1 MKRFDEIKGQCHD
14 ASGLDNPNE
23 WMWQQAS
30 ANVTIWYPVQKIEKN
45 ESKFSEESFIED
57 VDDGWNSGGHIFLDT
72 ITMKD
77 GTVLVISDDLI
88 CLYKNQDSFD
98 EGEKPLRSFARPT
111 LYQVISPDGFPFHPT
126 DVFTSEAKAWKKFK
140 EVYRKGYDI
149 QGYYSSVNHGRI
161 DPRDLKDYCSVK
173 PI

>member
-45 ESKFSEESFIED
+45 GEKFSEESFIESI
-57 VDDGWNSGGHIFLDT
+57 DDGWNSGGHIFLDT

-77 GTVLVISDDLI
+77 GTVLVISDDVI

-98 EGEKPLRSFARPT
+98 EGKQCICSMGRPDEDINDMFKT
-111 LYQVISPDGFPFHPT
+111 PELIP
-126 DVFTSEAKAWKKFK
+126 K
-140 EVYRKGYDI
+140 EVMKILDKYVPDHDSVSYEVLAKCLKKLEKIGWRFDYGLDAVPFNLRK
-149 QGYYSSVNHGRI
+149 
-161 DPRDLKDYCSVK
+161 K
-173 PI
+173 